1 MDDNPDLEPL
11 DLPDDPL
18 DESEAVGEVIDLA
31 VHDFEIRAYEASDED
46 DWPDDEEV
54 EESSLARSAG
64 EKAMSLGLRA
74 LQQGTDVGRSVVRR
88 VADSAPG
95 RLASEVA
102 SGAMDAIGDDAE
114 LDWPEGSQFARDRLG
129 RVIAVV
135 APVVVESLDPVELME
150 HIDVNAIMDAVD
162 VNAVLD
168 RVDVNALL
176 DRVDV
181 NTLLERVDVNALLA
195 DVDIGELVERA
206 DLDAI
211 LADVDLDA
219 VLERVDVDAVLAR
232 VDVAELA
239 KKAKIGDLVAE
250 STSDVAGSAL
260 DLGRRQAVALDT
272 LLAGVVNRILGRH
285 SETMPQGPALLVDPP
300 EGT

>member
-1 MDDNPDLEPL
+1 MEDNSDLEPL
-11 DLPDDPL
+11 DLPDD
-18 DESEAVGEVIDLA
+18 EEQSEAAGEVIDLA
-31 VHDFEIRAYEASDED
+31 VRDFEIREYEAPDAD
-46 DWPDDEEV
+46 DWVPEE
-54 EESSLARSAG
+54 EHEPSSLARAAG

-74 LQQGTDVGRSVVRR
+74 LQQGTDVGRSLIRR

-95 RLASEVA
+95 RAASEVA
-102 SGAMDAIGDDAE
+102 SGAMDAISEDAD

-162 VNAVLD
+162 VNAILD

-176 DRVDV
+176 ARVDV
-181 NTLLERVDVNALLA
+181 DALLENVDVNALLA
-195 DVDIGELVERA
+195 EVDIDALVARA
-206 DLDAI
+206 DLDSI
-211 LADVDLDA
+211 LSDVDIEA
-219 VLERVDVDAVLAR
+219 VLDRIDVDAILAR

-239 KKAKIGDLVAE
+239 KRAKIGELVAE

-260 DLGRRQAVALDT
+260 DLGRRQAVALDA
-272 LLAGVVNRILGRH
+272 LLAGAVNRILGRQ
-285 SETMPQGPALLVDPP
+285 SDAMPQGPALLVDPP
-300 EGT
+300 EST

>member
-1 MDDNPDLEPL
+1 MEENTDLEPL
-11 DLPDDPL
+11 DLPDDDPAGP
-18 DESEAVGEVIDLA
+18 DATGEVIDLA
-31 VHDFEIRAYEASDED
+31 VRDFEVRSYQASGED
-46 DWPDDEEV
+46 DAPEEDESEDP
-54 EESSLARSAG
+54 SLARTAG

-74 LQQGTDVGRSVVRR
+74 LQQGTDVGRSLVQRL
-88 VADSAPG
+88 ADSAPG

-102 SGAMDAIGDDAE
+102 SGAMDAIGEDAD

-181 NTLLERVDVNALLA
+181 NALLA
-195 DVDIGELVERA
+195 DADLNALVQRA
-206 DLDAI
+206 DLDAM

-232 VDVAELA
+232 VDVGELA
-239 KKAKIGDLVAE
+239 KRAKIGELVAE

-272 LLAGVVNRILGRH
+272 LLAGVVNRILGRRP
-285 SETMPQGPALLVDPP
+285 EAMPQGPALLIDPP
-300 EGT
+300 EAT

>member
-1 MDDNPDLEPL
+1 MEEEPELEPL
-11 DLPDDPL
+11 DLSDD
-18 DESEAVGEVIDLA
+18 DQEESDGAGEVIDLA
-31 VHDFEIRAYEASDED
+31 VRDFEIRSYEASDED
-46 DWPDDEEV
+46 DRIEE
-54 EESSLARSAG
+54 EEPEDSSLARTAG

-74 LQQGTDVGRSVVRR
+74 LQQGTGVGRSLARR

-102 SGAMDAIGDDAE
+102 SGAMDAIGEDAD

-181 NTLLERVDVNALLA
+181 DALLERVDVNALLA
-195 DVDIGELVERA
+195 DADIDALVQRA

-219 VLERVDVDAVLAR
+219 LLERVDVDAVLAR

-239 KKAKIGDLVAE
+239 KRAKVGELVAE

-285 SETMPQGPALLVDPP
+285 SEGMPQGPALLVDPP
-300 EGT
+300 EVT